1 MLGWWGYPSWG
12 CLAGSS
18 YRWTMCPWLTSFRTW
33 LSLPAPEGLLERPGV
48 SRGARASWAD
58 AVDGR
63 GRLVLIAGEAG
74 IGKTA
79 LVREFCERR
88 RLQPRPLWARVMD
101 CVPHGRLR
109 GSAISPRMPATDS
122 PRRSREVNA
131 LHDVL
136 PLDRRACDCGTHD
149 PRH

>member
-88 RLQPRPLWARVMD
+88 AAAAAAVVGACDGLCTARPLA
-101 CVPHGRLR
+101 RLR
-109 GSAISPRMPATDS
+109 DIATNASDGFAETIARGERPA
-122 PRRSREVNA
+122 RCFA
-131 LHDVL
+131 
-136 PLDRRACDCGTHD
+136 A
-149 PRH
+149 